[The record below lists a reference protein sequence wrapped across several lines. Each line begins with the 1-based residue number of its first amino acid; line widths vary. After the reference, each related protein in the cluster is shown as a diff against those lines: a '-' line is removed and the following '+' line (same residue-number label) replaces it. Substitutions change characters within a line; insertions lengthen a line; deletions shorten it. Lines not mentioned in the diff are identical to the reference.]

1 MPNLRHP
8 TPNISGPQEKL
19 TVDDRART
27 RRSSLSLPDYLPLEH
42 WKTIG
47 EQIFAIVDS
56 SAWWL
61 GDWLVFGQQTYPRR
75 YRDAIEQTSLDY
87 QTLRNY
93 AWIARKFP
101 PSRRRD
107 GLSLQHHAEVAAL
120 PAPAQDHWLSLAE
133 AHGWSRNELRR
144 HLRAAR
150 TEPQDA
156 GATEDVQVTASAEQ
170 CDRWEKAAQ
179 HMESDLNDWMIRK
192 VDEAAATALGPE
204 IADDAA
210 RSPHPDSSV
219 ASE

>member
-1 MPNLRHP
+1 M
-8 TPNISGPQEKL
+8 

-27 RRSSLSLPDYLPLEH
+27 RRSSLSLPEYLPLEH

-61 GDWLVFGQQTYPRR
+61 GDWLVFGQQTYPHR

-120 PAPAQDHWLSLAE
+120 PAEEQDRWLGEAE
-133 AHGWSRNELRR
+133 SRAWSRNELRR

-150 TEPQDA
+150 VERLGA
-156 GATEDVQVTASAEQ
+156 AATEDVQVTASAEQ

-179 HMESDLNDWMIRK
+179 GMESDLNDWMIRK

-204 IADDAA
+204 IVDDTV
-210 RSPHPDSSV
+210 RSDHADSSV
-219 ASE
+219 TSE

>member
-1 MPNLRHP
+1 M
-8 TPNISGPQEKL
+8 

-27 RRSSLSLPDYLPLEH
+27 RRSSLSLPEYLPLEH

-47 EQIFAIVDS
+47 EQIFAINDS

-61 GDWLVFGQQTYPRR
+61 GDWLVFGQQSYPNR

-120 PAPAQDHWLSLAE
+120 PAEEQDRWLERAEMLA
-133 AHGWSRNELRR
+133 WSRNELRR
-144 HLRAAR
+144 HLRVAR
-150 TEPQDA
+150 GGRA
-156 GATEDVQVTASAEQ
+156 VAVATEDVQVTASAEQ

-179 HMESDLNDWMIRK
+179 HMASDLNDWMIRK

-204 IADDAA
+204 AVDDAD
-210 RSPHPDSSV
+210 RSALPDPSV